1 MSRRTQTT
9 AESSPPVQIKH
20 LAFNTHGHA
29 MNDPIVNR
37 NVNEVILCFSTKSTL
52 PINNAITKLENE
64 KKTVYRD
71 DLTYTERELGPLQ
84 PGLAKFLVVGYALR
98 DNPKKYITAAPEH
111 QKQRGTGFEIPKSII
126 TCGEQP
132 PLLVVAEILQSQ
144 VEGVQLWALLCPQ
157 NGICSV
163 YQIAQN
169 RVFYRFEFRDGTTAI
184 KERGTNW
191 NRLVEAMSV
200 RPGEGGLSAKQERLR
215 KARDTSRVVLEPAQ
229 SFVSE
234 MLCLLKAFKGSGD
247 IWHLHELQKVLTAA
261 DDDINLRP
269 LPRNEG
275 LRKFVEDSSEFN
287 ESNAEMVVAEVAELW
302 PEVENMTVDSVMMLK
317 KGLQTGVGTFLA
329 YRLVR
334 GFLAEGSYRITIGD
348 TVDTKMV
355 CNIIGTL
362 KRVTPESTL
371 PISTDQ
377 DNLLFS
383 VILAKLKEIQAAGE
397 KFDVELENICGDATM
412 FDGPHDAWESYNSS
426 PDTDHA
432 KLAFF
437 GVIRYVIKAIKG
449 KIDGTDKM
457 IAELIDVLERL

>member
-9 AESSPPVQIKH
+9 ESSPPVQIKH

-29 MNDPIVNR
+29 MKDPMVDR
-37 NVNEVILCFSTKSTL
+37 NINEIILCFSSKSTM
-52 PINNAITKLENE
+52 PINNAIKKLEKE
-64 KKTVYRD
+64 GKTVYRN

-98 DNPKKYITAAPEH
+98 DHSNKHNTTAPEH
-111 QKQRGTGFEIPKSII
+111 HKQRGTGFEIPKSIV
-126 TCGEQP
+126 GWDEQP

-163 YQIAQN
+163 YQIAQH
-169 RVFYRFEFRDGTTAI
+169 RVFYRFEFRDATTAI

-191 NRLVEAMSV
+191 NRLVEANSV
-200 RPGEGGLSAKQERLR
+200 QPGEGGLSAKQERLK

-234 MLCLLKAFKGSGD
+234 MLCLLKAFKVSGD
-247 IWHLHELQKVLTAA
+247 VWHLHELQKVLAAA
-261 DDDINLRP
+261 DNDINLRP

-275 LRKFVEDSSEFN
+275 LRKFIENDREFN
-287 ESNAEMVVAEVAELW
+287 LSDAEMVVEEVAELW
-302 PEVENMTVDSVMMLK
+302 PEVENVTVDSVMMLR
-317 KGLQTGVGTFLA
+317 KGIQDGAGTFLE
-329 YRLVR
+329 YRHIR
-334 GFLAEGSYRITIGD
+334 GFLAEGSYRISIGD
-348 TVDTKMV
+348 TVDTILA

-362 KRVTPESTL
+362 KRTTPEWTL

-397 KFDVELENICGDATM
+397 KFDIELEKICGDATM

-437 GVIRYVIKAIKG
+437 GVIRYVIRAIKG
-449 KIDGTDKM
+449 KINGTDKM
-457 IAELIDVLERL
+457 IAELVDVLERL